1 MLRKGKEGRLGIT
14 IHKTDI
20 LLTLKFSLELKKAGG
35 IYTHIYIHI

>member
-20 LLTLKFSLELKKAGG
+20 LLTLKFSLEQGVYIHTH
-35 IYTHIYIHI
+35 IYTHI